1 MFLGCYSGNKYLCD
15 FNKIR
20 QQLMF
25 WVNKYGV
32 RKKRKI
38 LLLYYPIQIT
48 ENKAPF
54 V

>member
-1 MFLGCYSGNKYLCD
+1 MFLGCYSSNKYLCD

-32 RKKRKI
+32 RKKKKSITTIFSNSNHRK
-38 LLLYYPIQIT
+38 
-48 ENKAPF
+48 
-54 V
+54 